1 MPSSSSPPDRHESV
15 KAVHLNRDRIK
26 ERIQEKH
33 RQQSRLVR
41 QERLSSLR
49 ESDQGGLSPSGS
61 LRQQHPP
68 PWPSSAPVN
77 CSPTGAGSML
87 APSSSPQGLCF
98 GARGTLVMPV
108 VQDWSDIG
116 NEFGVNIHDS
126 DVMECLLALEDEIR
140 QEQLFLFYDQTN
152 GNEWEDYYN
161 SLTS

>member
-1 MPSSSSPPDRHESV
+1 
-15 KAVHLNRDRIK
+15 
-26 ERIQEKH
+26 
-33 RQQSRLVR
+33 
-41 QERLSSLR
+41 
-49 ESDQGGLSPSGS
+49 
-61 LRQQHPP
+61 
-68 PWPSSAPVN
+68 
-77 CSPTGAGSML
+77 
-87 APSSSPQGLCF
+87 
-98 GARGTLVMPV
+98 MPV